1 MPTTTQMI
9 ALRQAT
15 AADADALAGLV
26 AQLYHAE
33 LPGVLRGPPQGQ
45 LSLLRYIVGH
55 ELAGGGRGRF
65 LAVGPGGDVVGTA
78 SIRLDDAPGLGAP
91 GIFGVAVRALGWPD
105 ALRFL
110 LCSARAALLFEPPP
124 RPREGFIYS
133 VVVDAAHR
141 RRGVAAQLMAHL
153 EQVGRAGGART
164 TALRVIVGNHDARR
178 LYERLGYRVA
188 GRTPRW
194 ADRIGIPSELMR
206 KELSV

>member
-1 MPTTTQMI
+1 MTTETI

-15 AADADALAGLV
+15 AADAAALAGLV

-33 LPGVLRGPPQGQ
+33 MPGVLRGPPQGQ
-45 LSLLRYIVGH
+45 LRLFRYLVEH
-55 ELAGGGRGRF
+55 ELAAGGRGRY
-65 LAVGPGGDVVGTA
+65 LAVDAAGRPVGTA
-78 SIRLDDAPGLGAP
+78 SIRLDDAPPVIAP
-91 GIFGVAVRALGWPD
+91 GLLGVAVRALGWPD

-153 EQVGRAGGART
+153 EDVARRHGART
-164 TALRVIVGNHDARR
+164 AALRVVVGNQPARR
-178 LYERLGYRVA
+178 LYERLGYRLVS
-188 GRTPRW
+188 RTPRW
-194 ADRIGIPSELMR
+194 ADRVGIPSELMR
-206 KELSV
+206 KELSA